1 MWLLPGAPQYNP
13 KRKRDHPIDLAT
25 CNLRRVDPAFQANYL
40 LVFRLLG
47 PTGMV
52 CAKFGV
58 PVGVPS
64 GL

>member
-1 MWLLPGAPQYNP
+1 MWLLPEARQHRP

-25 CNLRRVDPAFQANYL
+25 CSLRRVAPAFQAIYL